1 MGKWTRRGVLSAGVL
16 GGTGLVIGIAVRP
29 GNPTETA
36 GHLVAG
42 EGENLL
48 HIYLKID
55 GDNRATAILPH
66 SEMGQGAQTA
76 LTQMLAEEMDADW
89 DLMRFEEAPAN
100 AEYANMALGRGYLFK
115 GVDFPDVVVPTV
127 DGLMLN
133 LADAIGMQVTGGSMS
148 IRTTGQY
155 FLRAAG
161 ASVREMLVKTA
172 SKAWGVPESEIRTAK
187 SMLHLSLIHI

>member
-1 MGKWTRRGVLSAGVL
+1 MGQWTRRGVLSAGVL

-29 GNPTETA
+29 GNPTEMA
-36 GHLVAG
+36 GHLVLG
-42 EGENLL
+42 EDENLL

-89 DLMRFEEAPAN
+89 NLMRFEEAPAN
-100 AEYANMALGRGYLFK
+100 AEYANMAVGRGYLFK
-115 GVDFPDVVVPTV
+115 GIDFPDVVVPTV

-133 LADAIGMQVTGGSMS
+133 LADALGMQITGGSMS
-148 IRTTGQY
+148 IRSTGQY

-172 SKAWGVPESEIRTAK
+172 
-187 SMLHLSLIHI
+187 

>member
-36 GHLVAG
+36 GHLVTG

-55 GDNRATAILPH
+55 DQNRATAILPH

-76 LTQMLAEEMDADW
+76 LTQMLAEELDADW
-89 DLMRFEEAPAN
+89 PVLRDTLYYNQKLINFLNMSSGDQDYSKNDESDLSIEKRMLSE
-100 AEYANMALGRGYLFK
+100 FK
-115 GVDFPDVVVPTV
+115 GSKKSSSIYNYTN
-127 DGLMLN
+127 LN
-133 LADAIGMQVTGGSMS
+133 TNIVISYLWFKYGDINS
-148 IRTTGQY
+148 
-155 FLRAAG
+155 
-161 ASVREMLVKTA
+161 KTF
-172 SKAWGVPESEIRTAK
+172 
-187 SMLHLSLIHI
+187 